1 MMIEVLSCLNS
12 YEPEREDL
20 LVRLRKIEG
29 QIRGLQRMLEEG
41 RYCIDVL
48 TQIAAARQ
56 GLNSVGMIILERHL
70 QGCVVNAIKTGEED
84 RAIKEL
90 NQVLLRF
97 IR

>member
-1 MMIEVLSCLNS
+1 LNS
-12 YEPEREDL
+12 YESEKEGL
-20 LVRLRKIEG
+20 LTRLRKIEG
-29 QIRGLQRMLEEG
+29 QIRGLQHMLDEG

-70 QGCVVNAIKTGEED
+70 RGCVVDAVKTGEEE

>member
-1 MMIEVLSCLNS
+1 MNS
-12 YEPEREDL
+12 YESEKEGL
-20 LVRLRKIEG
+20 LTRLRKIEG
-29 QIRGLQRMLEEG
+29 QIRGLQHMLDEG

-70 QGCVVNAIKTGEED
+70 RGCVVDAVKTGEEE

>member
-1 MMIEVLSCLNS
+1 MNS
-12 YEPEREDL
+12 YESEKEGL
-20 LVRLRKIEG
+20 LIRLRKIEG
-29 QIRGLQRMLEEG
+29 QIRGLQHMLDEG

-70 QGCVVNAIKTGEED
+70 RGCVVDAVKTGEEE